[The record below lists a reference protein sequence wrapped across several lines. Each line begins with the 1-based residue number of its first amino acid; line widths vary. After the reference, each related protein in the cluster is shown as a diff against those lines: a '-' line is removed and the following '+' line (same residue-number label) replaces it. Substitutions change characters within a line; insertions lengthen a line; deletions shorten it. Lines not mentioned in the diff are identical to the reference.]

1 MACHNICV
9 KIYSKIV
16 VGESHYTVGKRYCRR
31 CECYFVT
38 DRKFCQCCG
47 MHPITPSESE
57 YKEKIRE
64 NLIAV
69 SKKNGTG
76 RNSLSR
82 KGSRY

>member
-1 MACHNICV
+1 LEKDIAEDVNATLSPI
-9 KIYSKIV
+9 
-16 VGESHYTVGKRYCRR
+16 GRFR
-31 CECYFVT
+31 
-38 DRKFCQCCG
+38 QCCG
-47 MHPITPSESE
+47 MHLITPSESE

-69 SKKNGTG
+69 SKKDGTG